1 VFGSHPQNYVD
12 RNKAQSTKLEA
23 QSTKFNLPDL
33 RDFPTRAKISANQ
46 MRVTVGQINTTNGD
60 YEGNTARIIRA
71 IEQGRR
77 DNSDLVVLPEACVQ
91 GYTSLDWFLDRD
103 VVRGALE
110 PLEKIIAATA
120 GLTAV
125 VGTIRPIDL
134 PTGRDL
140 YNSAAIIHDQKLIGF
155 ADKTLLPEYDVFDD
169 PRYFEPARERHLFA
183 INDCQL
189 GVAVCEDFWNDK
201 TFWKERLYA
210 HDPADELID
219 MGATILIS
227 INASPFNK
235 GKMGQRCQMVSHR
248 ARSAKLPIVFVNL
261 VGGND
266 GIIFDGASIV
276 SDCQGEI
283 ILQAPPFEEFIRTVD
298 LECGVADEFCLPGN
312 DIETVHR
319 ALVLGISDYAR
330 KNGFTRAVL
339 GLSGGID
346 SAVVATLA
354 CEALG
359 AENVLSVMMP
369 SPYSSRSSID
379 DSVELG
385 RRLGMKVIE
394 RPITN
399 AFEVLVKELDL
410 PPAGSG
416 SGSLATENLQSRL
429 RGNILM
435 TISNSEGRLLLSTGN
450 KSELALGYC
459 TLYGDTNG
467 GLAVIGDVL
476 KTEVYSLAA
485 YLNRSSEI
493 IPTGIVEKRPSAELA
508 PGQFDDQSLP
518 PYDKLDPILKMY
530 FEQKATP
537 EEIIAAGNDQ
547 SMVYDILNRVESP
560 ANEFKRRQLPP
571 TLIISRNAIGI
582 GRRRPVTHHYRRVP
596 PARRK

>member
-1 VFGSHPQNYVD
+1 
-12 RNKAQSTKLEA
+12 
-23 QSTKFNLPDL
+23 
-33 RDFPTRAKISANQ
+33 

-60 YEGNTARIIRA
+60 YEGNTAGIIRA
-71 IEQGRR
+71 IERARQDG
-77 DNSDLVVLPEACVQ
+77 SDLVVLPEACVQ

-103 VVRGALE
+103 VVRSALQ
-110 PLEKIIAATA
+110 PLERIIEATA
-120 GLTAV
+120 GLTAI

-134 PTGRDL
+134 ATGRDL
-140 YNSAAIIHDQKLIGF
+140 YNSAAIIHDKKLVGF

-169 PRYFEPARERHLFA
+169 PRYFEPARERHLFTVD
-183 INDCQL
+183 DCKI

-201 TFWKERLYA
+201 TFWSDRLYP
-210 HDPADELID
+210 HDPADELIE
-219 MGATILIS
+219 MGAEILIS

-235 GKMGQRCQMVSHR
+235 GKMGQRCAMVSHR
-248 ARSAKLPIVFVNL
+248 ARGAKIPIVFVNL

-276 SDCQGEI
+276 SDCEGKI
-283 ILQAPPFEEFIRTVD
+283 ILQAPPFEEFLGTVD
-298 LECGVADEFCLPGN
+298 LKCGVADQRCLPGN
-312 DIETVHR
+312 DIETVRR
-319 ALVLGISDYAR
+319 ALVLGIHDYAR
-330 KNGFTRAVL
+330 KNRFTKAVI

-346 SAVVATLA
+346 SAVVAALA

-359 AENVLSVMMP
+359 AANVLSVMMP

-379 DSVELG
+379 DSLELG
-385 RRLGMKVIE
+385 ARLGMKVIE
-394 RPITN
+394 RPITK
-399 AFEVLVKELDL
+399 AFEVLLKELDL
-410 PPAGSG
+410 PPATAGS
-416 SGSLATENLQSRL
+416 SSHATENLQSRL

-435 TISNSEGRLLLSTGN
+435 TFSNAEGRLLLSTGN

-476 KTEVYSLAA
+476 KTEVYALARH
-485 YLNRSSEI
+485 LNRDSEI
-493 IPTGIVEKRPSAELA
+493 IPKAIIDKRPSAELA

-518 PYDKLDPILKMY
+518 PYDELDPILKMY

-537 EEIIAAGNDQ
+537 EEIIAAENDAG
-547 SMVYDILNRVESP
+547 MVYDILNQVESP

-582 GRRRPVTHHYRRVP
+582 GRRRPVTHRYRRIP
-596 PARRK
+596 PSGKQQCPDGS